1 MSLSPALMSGT
12 LLPVKPRKGQT
23 IAMNTTTSFVCA
35 TCGTAHDGYPTD
47 QAYGLPDMVW
57 AIPEDER
64 EARARFDTDLC
75 ECDGHFFVRAVLK
88 VPLACSESFFG
99 WGLWVEVHVDDFWR
113 YVDVY
118 ETDATGEP
126 PYSAK
131 IANAPKFYPD
141 ALGADVMMQFG
152 TAKDRPTLYF
162 QPDAMS
168 ALAIDQRDG
177 MSAERHHCLL
187 EALGYGAPAD

>member
-1 MSLSPALMSGT
+1 
-12 LLPVKPRKGQT
+12 LPVKPWKGQT
-23 IAMNTTTSFVCA
+23 IAMSTTASFVCA

-57 AIPEDER
+57 AIPKDER

-75 ECDGHFFVRAVLK
+75 ECDGHFFIRTILK
-88 VPLACSESFFG
+88 VPLAGSESSFG

-126 PYSAK
+126 PRPAK
-131 IANAPKFYPD
+131 IANAPTFYPD
-141 ALGADVMMQFG
+141 AMGADVMMQFG

-162 QPDAMS
+162 QPDATS
-168 ALAIDQRDG
+168 DLAIDQRDG
-177 MSAERHHCLL
+177 ISPERHHRLL
-187 EALGYGAPAD
+187 EALGYGPVA